1 MTTSLDALPIVF
13 RAWTKCQHLKLVF
26 YLQVIRGEMKLIGA
40 LGTLA
45 FNVILL
51 LALPSLII
59 ALWGI
64 VFLVGVLSTVF
75 DFKSMK

>member
-1 MTTSLDALPIVF
+1 
-13 RAWTKCQHLKLVF
+13 
-26 YLQVIRGEMKLIGA
+26 MKLIGA

-45 FNVILL
+45 FNLFLL

-75 DFKSMK
+75 DFKSMR

>member
-1 MTTSLDALPIVF
+1 
-13 RAWTKCQHLKLVF
+13 
-26 YLQVIRGEMKLIGA
+26 MKLIGA

-45 FNVILL
+45 FNVFLL

-64 VFLVGVLSTVF
+64 VFVVGVLSTVF
-75 DFKSMK
+75 DFRSFR